1 MNLREILEEISTLEL
16 KILDETGFLTRDDKE
31 SLLVK
36 TAEIRTALGRIM
48 SERRLV

>member
-1 MNLREILEEISTLEL
+1 MNLKEIIAEISTLEL
-16 KILDETGFLTRDDKE
+16 KILDESGFLTRDDKE

-36 TAEIRTALGRIM
+36 TAEIRTALDKIM